1 MQNWNLCKFDFF
13 RSSQSETE
21 IQTSLGLCDYKIPLS
36 QLLGS
41 FRFIML
47 SPFLFECVH
56 IHRPSQCSEAVLEQ
70 LRQLSQITGSKIK
83 QAWMCIT
90 QSHTASRWICPYLQL
105 PVSQQ
110 HNESNCEG
118 GSVTDAQQQ
127 NHTESKSGL
136 NCVHSLTCSHFVTRP
151 TFCRR
156 KSLFWY
162 DTLSVSWYGGEMS
175 LQLHHRRWTVSC
187 C

>member
-1 MQNWNLCKFDFF
+1 MQNWNLCTFDFF

-21 IQTSLGLCDYKIPLS
+21 IQTSLGLCDVMDYKIPLT

-70 LRQLSQITGSKIK
+70 LSQITGSKIK
-83 QAWMCIT
+83 QTWMCIT
-90 QSHTASRWICPYLQL
+90 HSHTAFRWICPYLQL

-136 NCVHSLTCSHFVTRP
+136 ICVHSLTCSHFVTR
-151 TFCRR
+151 
-156 KSLFWY
+156 
-162 DTLSVSWYGGEMS
+162 
-175 LQLHHRRWTVSC
+175 
-187 C
+187 